1 MGRELNDQLLDGGAS
16 PGLAQA
22 IYLDH
27 QATTP
32 VDPRVSQVI
41 LSTMTEQF
49 GNPNSVDHSFGGEAA
64 RIIDGAVGA
73 IADLVGAG
81 PGDVRLTGSATEALR
96 LVIGLEMN
104 FAQGPFGVA
113 ASRIEHPAVIDLL
126 NAAERKGYLSV
137 DWIDCD
143 GDALVPLQAVMTAL
157 ERRPALLFLMAANNE
172 VGTLQPTVEAAA
184 LARAAGA
191 AIVVDASQAAGRILL
206 DTDAA
211 GFDYM
216 ILSSHKLYGPKGAGA
231 LIGPGLRDVASPF
244 PLEAHAPTP
253 NTPAIAGF
261 GEACRLRRL
270 EMTADEPRIAA
281 LRDRLADRLASLE
294 PGMTVNGALNPRLA
308 CNLHVSFEGAPN
320 DQVIAQLRNTVAV
333 STGAA
338 CASGADA
345 PSHVLS
351 AMGLPSWRQ
360 QTALRIGVGK
370 FTTAAEIDRAAE
382 MIATAVQLV
391 RKRAHR

>member
-1 MGRELNDQLLDGGAS
+1 M
-16 PGLAQA
+16 
-22 IYLDH
+22 
-27 QATTP
+27 
-32 VDPRVSQVI
+32 DPRVSQVI